1 MKAVD
6 VWIWSAMGVG
16 VVVIF
21 VLGSGGFAVLVVAL
35 SDKLFEWMEERIY
48 QRRKDEEYGLENNSG
63 RKSGVR

>member
-48 QRRKDEEYGLENNSG
+48 RRRKDEEYGLENDSG
-63 RKSGVR
+63 GKSGVR

>member
-1 MKAVD
+1 MD

-35 SDKLFEWMEERIY
+35 SDKLFEWMEDRIY
-48 QRRKDEEYGLENNSG
+48 QRRKDEEYGLENDSG
-63 RKSGVR
+63 GKSGVR

>member
-16 VVVIF
+16 IVVIF

-48 QRRKDEEYGLENNSG
+48 RRRKDEEYGLENDSG
-63 RKSGVR
+63 GKSGVR

>member
-1 MKAVD
+1 MD

-21 VLGSGGFAVLVVAL
+21 VLGSGGFAVLVVTL
-35 SDKLFEWMEERIY
+35 GDKLFEWMEERVY
-48 QRRKDEEYGLENNSG
+48 RRRKDEEYGLENDSG

>member
-1 MKAVD
+1 MD

>member
-16 VVVIF
+16 IVVIF

-48 QRRKDEEYGLENNSG
+48 RRRKDEEYGLENDSG